1 MRGEEVTP
9 AADIYALGVIAYE
22 MLTGSRPHDANNQ
35 ATLITQALTQ
45 SPMSPAAKL
54 GGLPPAVDVAV
65 MRALDKEVS
74 MRWPTVNRFVDA
86 LSASAPAHG
95 GVASGSSRMPPQE
108 SGLLAKYELGP
119 MLGRG
124 RLGSLIYLGTHRTLG
139 VEVAIRVLKRDE
151 HPHWD
156 VVRARFLLEARTLQV
171 SHPSLLQVRDF
182 AEDDRAVYVVSDL
195 IKGPSLRQAM
205 AEAGPMPWPRVQ
217 FLLLQALS
225 AVSALNRKGGFICG
239 VNPDMIRLYQ
249 DGATE
254 QIVMTTAGIRS
265 VQDVLATMREQE
277 LRGQEASEQELPYV
291 APEILMGGAP
301 NARADVFTI
310 GVLAYHMLT
319 GKVPFRAPSLPEL
332 IGQMLQAKPAAPTT
346 VISELPQSVSD
357 AIVRAID
364 GTPTNRFESA
374 DQFAASLR

>member
-1 MRGEEVTP
+1 MKATSDQTRLTDPQFFLGTLAYAAPEQMRGEEVTP
-9 AADIYALGVIAYE
+9 VTDIYALGVVAYE
-22 MLTGSRPHDANNQ
+22 MLTGARPHDAHNQ
-35 ATLITQALTQ
+35 ATLISQALTE
-45 SPMSPAAKL
+45 SPVSPAAKR
-54 GGLPPAVDVAV
+54 GGLPGGVDDAVI
-65 MRALDKEVS
+65 RALAKEPG
-74 MRWPTVNRFVDA
+74 MRWQSVAEFVDR
-86 LSASAPAHG
+86 LSAAAPAAG
-95 GVASGSSRMPPQE
+95 GVASGSSRGAPE
-108 SGLLAKYELGP
+108 AGLLAKYELGP

-182 AEDDRAVYVVSDL
+182 AEDDRAVYVVTDL

-205 AEAGPMPWPRVQ
+205 AETGPMPWPRVQ

-239 VNPDMIRLYQ
+239 VNPDMIRLRAEESG
-249 DGATE
+249 GATTDKPAE
-254 QIVMTTAGIRS
+254 TLVMTTAGIRS

-291 APEILMGGAP
+291 APEILMGGVP
-301 NARADVFTI
+301 NARADVFTV

-319 GKVPFRAPSLPEL
+319 GRLPF
-332 IGQMLQAKPAAPTT
+332 K
-346 VISELPQSVSD
+346 
-357 AIVRAID
+357 
-364 GTPTNRFESA
+364 
-374 DQFAASLR
+374 